1 MELELVS
8 IKESS
13 QGCRGSGSGGSGRS
27 AAAASLFK
35 WDMITIAQE
44 SLRVGAQRG
53 GPL

>member
-13 QGCRGSGSGGSGRS
+13 QGCRRS
-27 AAAASLFK
+27 RHQEAPAASLFK

-44 SLRVGAQRG
+44 SLRVGELLG